1 MVARVVRPPDSK
13 SSSLMC
19 QMPTCEE
26 LAPGPLEL
34 SETIPRMFDCPT
46 EIYEIALLSK
56 REKCWV
62 RMAMYSNFYSIWLR
76 SKEADLDIYSL
87 ELRVR
92 TARAAWLECY
102 PANRISSF
110 KLTTPVLLK
119 SLYLGALL

>member
-13 SSSLMC
+13 SPSLMC
-19 QMPTCEE
+19 QIPTCEE
-26 LAPGPLEL
+26 LAPGSLEL

-56 REKCWV
+56 RANCWFC
-62 RMAMYSNFYSIWLR
+62 MAMYSNFCSIWLR

-102 PANRISSF
+102 PAKIISSV
-110 KLTTPVLLK
+110 KLMTPVLLI